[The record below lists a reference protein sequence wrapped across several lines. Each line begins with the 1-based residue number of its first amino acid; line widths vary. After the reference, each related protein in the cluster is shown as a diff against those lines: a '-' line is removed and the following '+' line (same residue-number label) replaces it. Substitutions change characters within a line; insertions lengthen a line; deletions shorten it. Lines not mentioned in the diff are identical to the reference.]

1 MLTPNKGRYWLSSSS
16 SSLIVT
22 DTPSVQAAVTRYVNE
37 QNLIMNRQVAL
48 NVEVLSVGNSRNE
61 DFRID
66 WNLVYKSL
74 HSAGATLNN
83 ATGDLSGGISAGAS
97 ILIPLPV
104 MPRSLLAPACC

>member
-22 DTPSVQAAVTRYVNE
+22 DTPSVQAAVARYVNE

-66 WNLVYKSL
+66 WNTVYKSL

-83 ATGDLSGGISAGAS
+83 ATGISLVVFLRRVHS
-97 ILIPLPV
+97 
-104 MPRSLLAPACC
+104 

>member
-1 MLTPNKGRYWLSSSS
+1 
-16 SSLIVT
+16 VT
-22 DTPSVQAAVTRYVNE
+22 DTPSVQAAVARYVNE

-83 ATGDLSGGISAGAS
+83 ATGISLAVFLPARPF
-97 ILIPLPV
+97 LIPLPV